1 MESMAVKRSDSMITK
16 YHAKY
21 YALMLTQRKMGDGLD
36 ALSQSL
42 LSASV
47 DINPHQIEAALFAF
61 KSPLSKGVI
70 LADEVGLGKTIEAG
84 LVLCQYWAI
93 GKRKIIIVCPASLR
107 KQWSLELTEKFG
119 LDNIILDTK
128 NYNQLRKEGKNPFSQ
143 KKIII
148 CSYNFAARNKTEI
161 ILRQFDLAVIDE
173 AHKLR
178 NVYRKSNKIAN
189 AIKDT
194 LADTKKLLL
203 TATPFQN
210 SLMELFGLTSVI
222 DDNIFGSDKA
232 FRSYYGSGE
241 NNEDLRLRLLPLYK
255 RTLRKD
261 VKEYINYTN
270 RLPLT
275 QEFNSTD
282 AEFNLYTEI
291 SDFLRRSDLYSV
303 PRQQQKLTTM
313 IIRKILASST
323 FALIN
328 TLVHIKERL
337 ERMYKEQRNI
347 QLQISDFCD
356 EEEADFWDEGIEEG
370 NVAADP
376 ILPSLPLDEDA
387 VDLEALK
394 EEIQIIQGFIDKAEA
409 LPDDSKSFALLAALE
424 KSFELQSQN
433 GAPRKAL
440 IFTESTRTQ
449 SYLKA
454 FLEANGYKDKIV
466 IFNGR
471 GSDLDTTRI
480 FNEWCE
486 NNPNKVSGIT
496 TADRRMAIVDYF
508 RNNAEIMIATEAAG
522 EGLNLQFCSLVINY
536 DLPWNPQRIEQRIGR
551 CHRYGQK
558 FDVVVVNFVNIR
570 NHADVRVYNL
580 LLDKFN
586 LFNDIFGA
594 SDEILGK
601 AEAIDFETRIWEI
614 YQHCRSEKEINEAF
628 EKLQADMQ
636 LEIDSRLTD
645 IRQQVL
651 ENFDINVQEHLRIA
665 KQEAGAF
672 LNRYEH
678 IFWELTKFVL
688 KDVAIFDDMTFSFNL
703 TKPVAGCKAGKYDLL
718 SNITDG
724 IPYRLSH
731 PLAAYVLKFALEI
744 DTKFPSQILFSPTAI
759 KLNVM
764 LPDSLMGQSGYIAL
778 STLDVSSL
786 DFEQYCIFT
795 GITSSGRFL
804 SQEECEK
811 LFLLG
816 GKDIPC
822 TSIPEEVLSKIT
834 SSSELSTTAKLH
846 DIDSRNLAFF
856 KDEEKRIYRWERDVI
871 DGIEAELDTIKRS
884 IRETERLAQ
893 TATNID
899 EQLSLQ
905 QKAEDLRRIKRRK
918 RNELEDRED
927 EISERRRDL
936 IKQLEN
942 KLIKS
947 SSTDNIFIVGWS
959 TI

>member
-189 AIKDT
+189 AIKDA

-688 KDVAIFDDMTFSFNL
+688 KEVAIFDDTTFSFNL
-703 TKPVAGCKAGKYDLL
+703 TKPVAGCKASKYDLL

-731 PLAAYVLKFALEI
+731 PLAAYVLKSALEI
-744 DTKFPSQILFSPTAI
+744 DTKFPAQILFSPNAI

-764 LPDSLMGQSGYIAL
+764 LPDSLIGQSGYIAL

-822 TSIPEEVLSKIT
+822 TAIPEAVLSKIT
-834 SSSELSTTAKLH
+834 SSSELSATAKLH

-856 KDEEKRIYRWERDVI
+856 KDEERRIYRWERDVI

-899 EQLSLQ
+899 EQLSFQ
-905 QKAEDLRRIKRRK
+905 QKAEDLRRQKRRK

>member
-1 MESMAVKRSDSMITK
+1 MITK

-21 YALMLTQRKMGDGLD
+21 YALLLSQRTLGDNIS

-93 GKRKIIIVCPASLR
+93 GKRKIIIVCPAALR
-107 KQWSLELTEKFG
+107 KQWSIELTEKFG

-128 NYNQLRKEGKNPFSQ
+128 NYNQLRRDGKNPFAQ

-189 AIKDT
+189 AIKDA

-222 DDNIFGSDKA
+222 DDNIFGSDKS
-232 FRSYYGSGE
+232 FRAYYGSGE
-241 NNEDLRLRLLPLYK
+241 NNEDLRLRLFPLYK

-282 AEFNLYTEI
+282 EEFALYTAI
-291 SDFLRRSDLYSV
+291 SDFLRRNDIYSV

-323 FALIN
+323 YALIN
-328 TLVHIKERL
+328 TLEHIKARL
-337 ERMYKEQRNI
+337 EQMYQEHRNI
-347 QLQISDFCD
+347 QLNVADYCD
-356 EEEADFWDEGIEEG
+356 EDEAELWNDFLEDEEDTAT
-370 NVAADP
+370 VC
-376 ILPSLPLDEDA
+376 LPPTLLPDEDQI
-387 VDLEALK
+387 DLGALK
-394 EEIQIIQGFIDKAEA
+394 EEIATIQGFIDRAKL
-409 LPDDSKSFALLAALE
+409 LPDDSKSFALLSALE
-424 KSFELQSQN
+424 KSFEMQAKN
-433 GAPRKAL
+433 GASRKAL

-449 SYLKA
+449 AYLKS
-454 FLEANGYKDKIV
+454 FLEANGYDGKIV

-471 GSDLDTTRI
+471 GSDQETTKI
-480 FNEWCE
+480 YKDWCE
-486 NNPNKVSGIT
+486 SNPNRVSGIKA
-496 TADRRMAIVDYF
+496 ADRRMAIVDYF
-508 RNNAEIMIATEAAG
+508 KNNAEIMIATEAAG

-586 LFNDIFGA
+586 LFNDIFGS

-614 YQHCRSEKEINEAF
+614 YQHCRSEQEINDAF
-628 EKLQADMQ
+628 ERLQADMQ
-636 LEIDSRLTD
+636 LEIDSRLAE

-651 ENFDINVQEHLRIA
+651 DNFDIDVQEHLRIA
-665 KQEAGAF
+665 KQQAGAF

-678 IFWELTKFVL
+678 IFWELTKYIL
-688 KDVAIFDDMTFSFNL
+688 KKDAVFDDSAFSFKLIN
-703 TKPVAGCKAGKYDLL
+703 PVAGCKTGKYDLL

-724 IPYRLSH
+724 TPYRLSH
-731 PLAAYVLKFALEI
+731 PLAAYVIKQALEL
-744 DTKFPSQILFSPTAI
+744 DTKEPAQIIFSPSALKI
-759 KLNVM
+759 NIQ
-764 LPDSLMGQSGYIAL
+764 LPEDLAAQSGYIAL

-804 SQEECEK
+804 TQEECEK

-816 GKDIPC
+816 GKDVAS
-822 TSIPEEVLSKIT
+822 TSIPENVLSKIT
-834 SSSELSTTAKLH
+834 SSIDLSTTSKLH

-856 KDEEKRIYRWERDVI
+856 KDEESRIYRWERDVI
-871 DGIEAELDTIKRS
+871 DGIERELDTIKRT

-893 TATNID
+893 TATNVD
-899 EQLSLQ
+899 EQLALQ
-905 QKAEDLRRIKRRK
+905 QKAEELRRQKRRK

-927 EISERRRDL
+927 EISERRREL

-947 SSTDNIFIVGWS
+947 STTDKIFIVGWS

>member
-1 MESMAVKRSDSMITK
+1 MITK

-21 YALMLTQRKMGDGLD
+21 YALMLTQRKVGDNLD
-36 ALSQSL
+36 SLSQSL

-47 DINPHQIEAALFAF
+47 DINPHQIDAALFAF

-93 GKRKIIIVCPASLR
+93 GKRKIIIVCPAALR
-107 KQWSLELTEKFG
+107 KQWSIELNDKFG

-128 NYNQLRKEGKNPFSQ
+128 NFNQLRREGKNPFSQ
-143 KKIII
+143 KRIII

-161 ILRQFDLAVIDE
+161 LLRQFDLAVIDE

-189 AIKDT
+189 AIKDA

-232 FRSYYGSGE
+232 FRGYYGNGE
-241 NNEDLRLRLLPLYK
+241 NNEDLRLRLFPLYK

-282 AEFNLYTEI
+282 EEFELYTEI
-291 SDFLRRSDLYSV
+291 SDFLRRNDIYSV

-328 TLVHIKERL
+328 TLEHIKNRL
-337 ERMYKEQRNI
+337 ELMLSEHRNI
-347 QLQISDFCD
+347 QIKPSDYCD
-356 EEEADFWDEGIEEG
+356 EDEAELWEDGMEEDSYESDYIQ
-370 NVAADP
+370 P
-376 ILPSLPLDEDA
+376 TLLSDEDEI
-387 VDLEALK
+387 DLDALHD
-394 EEIQIIQGFIDKAEA
+394 EICIIQGFIDKAKS

-424 KSFELQSQN
+424 KSFEMQSQN

-449 SYLKA
+449 SYLKE
-454 FLEANGYKDKIV
+454 FLEANGYKNKIV

-471 GSDLDTTRI
+471 GSDSETSKIYND
-480 FNEWCE
+480 WCE
-486 NNPNKVSGIT
+486 ENPNKVSGIRA
-496 TADRRMAIVDYF
+496 ADRRIAIVDYF
-508 RNNAEIMIATEAAG
+508 KNNAEIMIATEAAG

-601 AEAIDFETRIWEI
+601 AESIDFETRIWDI
-614 YQHCRSEKEINEAF
+614 YQHCRSEKEINDAF

-636 LEIDSRLTD
+636 IEIDSRLAD

-651 ENFDINVQEHLRIA
+651 ENFDIDVQEHLRIA

-688 KDVAIFDDMTFSFNL
+688 KDVATFDNTSFSFYL
-703 TKPVAGCKAGKYDLL
+703 RTPVADCKVGKYDLL

-731 PLAAYVLKFALEI
+731 PLATYVIKTALEY
-744 DTKFPSQILFSPTAI
+744 DTSATAQILFSQSAL

-764 LPDSLMGQSGYIAL
+764 LPDSLCAQSGYIAL

-795 GITSSGRFL
+795 GITTSGQFL

-811 LFLLG
+811 IFLLG

-822 TSIPEEVLSKIT
+822 SSIPDSVLQKIVASNDL
-834 SSSELSTTAKLH
+834 SSSAKLH

-856 KDEEKRIYRWERDVI
+856 KDEESRIYRWERDVI
-871 DGIEAELDTIKRS
+871 DGIERELDSIKRS

-893 TATNID
+893 SATNVD
-899 EQLSLQ
+899 EQLALQ
-905 QKAEDLRRIKRRK
+905 QKSEDLRRQKRRK

-936 IKQLEN
+936 IRQLEN
-942 KLIKS
+942 KMIKS
-947 SSTDNIFIVGWS
+947 STTDNVFIVGWS

>member
-1 MESMAVKRSDSMITK
+1 
-16 YHAKY
+16 
-21 YALMLTQRKMGDGLD
+21 MLTQRKMGDSLD
-36 ALSQSL
+36 TLSQTL
-42 LSASV
+42 LSATV

-70 LADEVGLGKTIEAG
+70 LADEVGLGKTIEAD
-84 LVLCQYWAI
+84 LVRCQYWAI

-107 KQWSLELTEKFG
+107 KQWSIELSEKFG

-128 NYNQLRKEGKNPFSQ
+128 NYNQLRREGKNPFSQ
-143 KKIII
+143 VKIII
-148 CSYNFAARNKTEI
+148 CSYHFAARYKTEI
-161 ILRQFDLAVIDE
+161 ILRKFDLGVVDE

-178 NVYRKSNKIAN
+178 NVYRKSNKIAQS
-189 AIKDT
+189 IKDA

-210 SLMELFGLTSVI
+210 SLMELFGLTSII
-222 DDNIFGSDKA
+222 DDNIFGSYKS
-232 FRSYYGSGE
+232 FRAYYGSGE
-241 NNEDLRLRLLPLYK
+241 NNSDLRLRLYPLYK

-275 QEFNSTD
+275 QEFSSTD
-282 AEFNLYTEI
+282 QEFALYTAI
-291 SDFLRRSDLYSV
+291 SDFLRRIDIYSV

-328 TLVHIKERL
+328 TLEHIKARL
-337 ERMYKEQRNI
+337 ELMYKEHRNI
-347 QLQISDFCD
+347 QLNI
-356 EEEADFWDEGIEEG
+356 ADYCE
-370 NVAADP
+370 
-376 ILPSLPLDEDA
+376 DEDEVNIWA
-387 VDLEALK
+387 SELEDEAAEPEVQSLFNDEDKIDLPALK
-394 EEIQIIQGFIDKAEA
+394 EEIKTIQGFIDRAKL
-409 LPDDSKSFALLAALE
+409 LPDDSKSFALLSALE
-424 KSFELQSQN
+424 KSFEMRAAN
-433 GAPRKAL
+433 GAPRKAI
-440 IFTESTRTQ
+440 IFTEFTRTQ
-449 SYLKA
+449 SYLKD
-454 FLEANGYKDKIV
+454 FLEANGYNDKIV

-471 GSDLDTTRI
+471 ASDPQTNQI
-480 FNEWCE
+480 YNNWCAA
-486 NNPNKVSGIT
+486 NPNRVSGIKA
-496 TADRRMAIVDYF
+496 ADRRMAIVEYF
-508 RNNAEIMIATEAAG
+508 RDNAEIMIATEAAG

-570 NHADVRVYNL
+570 NYADVCVYNL

-586 LFNDIFGA
+586 LFNDIFGS

-601 AEAIDFETRIWEI
+601 AESIDFETRIWEI
-614 YQHCRSEKEINEAF
+614 YQHCRSEQEINDAF
-628 EKLQADMQ
+628 EQLQADMQ
-636 LEIDSRLTD
+636 FEIDSRLAE
-645 IRQQVL
+645 IRKQVL
-651 ENFDINVQEHLRIA
+651 ENFNIDVQEHLRIA

-678 IFWELTKFVL
+678 ILWELTKFVL
-688 KDVAIFDDMTFSFNL
+688 EDYAHFNDYAFSFIL
-703 TKPVAGCKAGKYDLL
+703 KKSIADAPKSKYDLL

-731 PLAAYVLKFALEI
+731 PLATYVIKTALGY
-744 DTKFPSQILFSPTAI
+744 DTSDMSQIAFSNSAA

-764 LPDSLMGQSGYIAL
+764 LPDSLVEQTGYIAL
-778 STLDVSSL
+778 TTLDVSSL

-795 GITSSGRFL
+795 GITSSGKFL

-816 GKDIPC
+816 GYTTGQSTIPTDIL
-822 TSIPEEVLSKIT
+822 EKISA
-834 SSSELSTTAKLH
+834 SSDVSTKSKLH

-856 KDEEKRIYRWERDVI
+856 KDEESRIYRWERDVI
-871 DGIEAELDTIKRS
+871 DGIERELDTIKRS

-893 TATNID
+893 SATNID
-899 EQLSLQ
+899 EQIALQ
-905 QKAEDLRRIKRRK
+905 QKAEDLRRLKRRK

-927 EISERRRDL
+927 EISERRRDR

-942 KLIKS
+942 KMIKS
-947 SSTDNIFIVGWS
+947 STSNNVFIVGWS

>member
-1 MESMAVKRSDSMITK
+1 MITK

-21 YALMLTQRKMGDGLD
+21 YALLLTQRKVGDNLGV
-36 ALSQSL
+36 LSQSL

-93 GKRKIIIVCPASLR
+93 GKRKIIIVCPAALR
-107 KQWSLELTEKFG
+107 KQWSIELTEKFG

-128 NYNQLRKEGKNPFSQ
+128 NFNQLRHEGKNPFSQ

-148 CSYNFAARNKTEI
+148 CSYNFAARNKTDI
-161 ILRQFDLAVIDE
+161 VLRQFDLAVVDE

-189 AIKDT
+189 AIKDA
-194 LADTKKLLL
+194 LAETKKLLL

-222 DDNIFGSDKA
+222 DENIFGSDKS
-232 FRSYYGSGE
+232 FRAYYGSGE
-241 NNEDLRLRLLPLYK
+241 NNSDLRLRLFPLYK

-282 AEFNLYTEI
+282 QEFALYTAI
-291 SDFLRRSDLYSV
+291 SDFLRRNDIYSV

-328 TLVHIKERL
+328 TLEHIKARL
-337 ERMYKEQRNI
+337 EKMLLEHRTM
-347 QLQISDFCD
+347 QLSIADYCDDEDEVELWAAELD
-356 EEEADFWDEGIEEG
+356 EESPESES
-370 NVAADP
+370 
-376 ILPSLPLDEDA
+376 PSLFADEEKIN
-387 VDLEALK
+387 LEALK
-394 EEIQIIQGFIDKAEA
+394 EEIAIIQGFIDSANL
-409 LPDDSKSFALLAALE
+409 LPDDSKSFALLSALE
-424 KSFELQSQN
+424 KSFEMQAAN
-433 GAPRKAL
+433 GASRKAL

-449 SYLKA
+449 AYLKD

-466 IFNGR
+466 VFNGR
-471 GSDLDTTRI
+471 GSDPQTNKIYTD
-480 FNEWCE
+480 WCAA
-486 NNPNKVSGIT
+486 NPNRVSGIKA
-496 TADRRMAIVDYF
+496 ADRRMAIVDYF
-508 RNNAEIMIATEAAG
+508 RDNAEIMIATEAAG

-558 FDVVVVNFVNIR
+558 FDVVVVNFVNLR

-586 LFNDIFGA
+586 LFNDIFGS

-614 YQHCRSEKEINEAF
+614 YQHCRTEKEINEAF
-628 EKLQADMQ
+628 EKLQSDMQ
-636 LEIDSRLTD
+636 FEIDNRLAE

-651 ENFDINVQEHLRIA
+651 ENFDIDVQEHLRLA
-665 KQEAGAF
+665 KKETGAF

-678 IFWELTKFVL
+678 ILWALTKFVL
-688 KDVAIFDDMTFSFNL
+688 KGYAIFNDETFSFVL
-703 TKPVAGCKAGKYDLL
+703 KKPVADAPLGKYDLL
-718 SNITDG
+718 SNITNG

-731 PLAAYVLKFALEI
+731 PLAVHVLKTALEY
-744 DTKFPSQILFSPTAI
+744 DTRDMSQIVFKPSAL
-759 KLNVM
+759 KMNVL
-764 LPDSLMGQSGYIAL
+764 LPDSLQSQSGYIAL

-795 GITSSGRFL
+795 GITSSGKFL

-816 GKDIPC
+816 GCIVGQANIPDV
-822 TSIPEEVLSKIT
+822 VLGKII
-834 SSSELSTTAKLH
+834 SSSDVSTKAKLH

-856 KDEEKRIYRWERDVI
+856 KDEESRIYRWEHDVV
-871 DGIEAELDTIKRS
+871 DGIERELDTIKRS
-884 IRETERLAQ
+884 VRETERLAQ
-893 TATNID
+893 AATNVD
-899 EQLSLQ
+899 EQLALQ
-905 QKAEDLRRIKRRK
+905 QKAEELRRLKRRK

-927 EISERRRDL
+927 EISEHRREL
-936 IKQLEN
+936 IKQLEQ
-942 KLIKS
+942 KMVKS
-947 SSTDNIFIVGWS
+947 STTDNVFIVGWS

>member
-1 MESMAVKRSDSMITK
+1 M
-16 YHAKY
+16 
-21 YALMLTQRKMGDGLD
+21 
-36 ALSQSL
+36 
-42 LSASV
+42 
-47 DINPHQIEAALFAF
+47 
-61 KSPLSKGVI
+61 
-70 LADEVGLGKTIEAG
+70 
-84 LVLCQYWAI
+84 
-93 GKRKIIIVCPASLR
+93 
-107 KQWSLELTEKFG
+107 
-119 LDNIILDTK
+119 
-128 NYNQLRKEGKNPFSQ
+128 
-143 KKIII
+143 
-148 CSYNFAARNKTEI
+148 
-161 ILRQFDLAVIDE
+161 
-173 AHKLR
+173 
-178 NVYRKSNKIAN
+178 
-189 AIKDT
+189 
-194 LADTKKLLL
+194 
-203 TATPFQN
+203 
-210 SLMELFGLTSVI
+210 
-222 DDNIFGSDKA
+222 
-232 FRSYYGSGE
+232 
-241 NNEDLRLRLLPLYK
+241 
-255 RTLRKD
+255 
-261 VKEYINYTN
+261 
-270 RLPLT
+270 
-275 QEFNSTD
+275 
-282 AEFNLYTEI
+282 
-291 SDFLRRSDLYSV
+291 
-303 PRQQQKLTTM
+303 
-313 IIRKILASST
+313 
-323 FALIN
+323 
-328 TLVHIKERL
+328 
-337 ERMYKEQRNI
+337 
-347 QLQISDFCD
+347 
-356 EEEADFWDEGIEEG
+356 
-370 NVAADP
+370 
-376 ILPSLPLDEDA
+376 
-387 VDLEALK
+387 
-394 EEIQIIQGFIDKAEA
+394 
-409 LPDDSKSFALLAALE
+409 
-424 KSFELQSQN
+424 
-433 GAPRKAL
+433 
-440 IFTESTRTQ
+440 
-449 SYLKA
+449 
-454 FLEANGYKDKIV
+454 
-466 IFNGR
+466 
-471 GSDLDTTRI
+471 
-480 FNEWCE
+480 
-486 NNPNKVSGIT
+486 
-496 TADRRMAIVDYF
+496 
-508 RNNAEIMIATEAAG
+508 
-522 EGLNLQFCSLVINY
+522 
-536 DLPWNPQRIEQRIGR
+536 
-551 CHRYGQK
+551 
-558 FDVVVVNFVNIR
+558 NIR

-636 LEIDSRLTD
+636 LEIDSRLAD

-905 QKAEDLRRIKRRK
+905 QKAEDLRRLKRRK

>member
-1 MESMAVKRSDSMITK
+1 MITK

-21 YALMLTQRKMGDGLD
+21 YALILSQRKMGDSLD

-70 LADEVGLGKTIEAG
+70 FADEVGLGKTIEAG

-128 NYNQLRKEGKNPFSQ
+128 NYNQLHKEGKNPFSQ
-143 KKIII
+143 KRIII

-189 AIKDT
+189 AIKDA

-241 NNEDLRLRLLPLYK
+241 NNEDLRLRIFPLYK
-255 RTLRKD
+255 RTLRED

-291 SDFLRRSDLYSV
+291 SDFLRRNDIYSV

-337 ERMYKEQRNI
+337 ERIYKEQRNI

-356 EEEADFWDEGIEEG
+356 EEEADFWGDGIEDG
-370 NVAADP
+370 DMAADP
-376 ILPSLPLDEDA
+376 VLLSLPLDEDA

-471 GSDLDTTRI
+471 GSDPDTTRI

-486 NNPNKVSGIT
+486 NNPNKVSGIK

-703 TKPVAGCKAGKYDLL
+703 TKTVAGCKAGKYDLL

-731 PLAAYVLKFALEI
+731 PLAAYVLKSALEI
-744 DTKFPSQILFSPTAI
+744 DTKFPAQILFSPTAI
-759 KLNVM
+759 KLKVM
-764 LPDSLMGQSGYIAL
+764 LPESLIGQSGYLAL

-822 TSIPEEVLSKIT
+822 MSIPEEVLSKIT

-856 KDEEKRIYRWERDVI
+856 NDEEKRIYRWERDVI

-905 QKAEDLRRIKRRK
+905 QKAEDLRRLKRRK

>member
-1 MESMAVKRSDSMITK
+1 MITK

-36 ALSQSL
+36 AISQSL

-70 LADEVGLGKTIEAG
+70 VADEVGLGKTIEAG

-143 KKIII
+143 KRIII

-189 AIKDT
+189 AIKDA

-255 RTLRKD
+255 RTLRKN

-282 AEFNLYTEI
+282 EEFNLYTEI
-291 SDFLRRSDLYSV
+291 SDFLRRNDIYSV
-303 PRQQQKLTTM
+303 PRQQQKLTTL

-328 TLVHIKERL
+328 TLAHIKERL
-337 ERMYKEQRNI
+337 ERMYNEQRNI
-347 QLQISDFCD
+347 QLKISDFCD
-356 EEEADFWDEGIEEG
+356 EEEADFWDDGIEDG
-370 NVAADP
+370 DMAADP
-376 ILPSLPLDEDA
+376 VLPSLPLYEDA

-394 EEIQIIQGFIDKAEA
+394 EEIQIIQGFIEKAEA
-409 LPDDSKSFALLAALE
+409 IPDDSKSFALLAALE

-471 GSDLDTTRI
+471 GSDPDATRI

-486 NNPNKVSGIT
+486 KNPNKVSGIK

-614 YQHCRSEKEINEAF
+614 YQHCRSEKGINEAF

-636 LEIDSRLTD
+636 LEIDSRLAD

-651 ENFDINVQEHLRIA
+651 EYFDINVQEHLRIA

-678 IFWELTKFVL
+678 IFWELTKFML
-688 KDVAIFDDMTFSFNL
+688 KDVAIFDDSIFSFNL
-703 TKPVAGCKAGKYDLL
+703 TKSVAGCKACKYDLL

-731 PLAAYVLKFALEI
+731 PLAAYVLKSALEI

-905 QKAEDLRRIKRRK
+905 QKAEDLRRLKRRK